1 MVTNAKE
8 ALLLLVQKQQG
19 KWNEAQSQI
28 EPKLL
33 EWFTTMRYIRH
44 VKDKWQITSEGVK
57 QSLFYREPTAEE
69 RELGEQMHRLDIH

>member
-1 MVTNAKE
+1 MITNIKE

-19 KWNEAQSQI
+19 KWNEVQQKI

-33 EWFTTMRYIRH
+33 EKFATLRYIRH
-44 VKDKWQITSEGVK
+44 VNDKWQITSEGVK

-69 RELGEQMHRLDIH
+69 REEGLLMHQSGIR

>member
-1 MVTNAKE
+1 MITNAKQ

-19 KWNEAQSQI
+19 QWSEAQSQI

-33 EWFTTMRYIRH
+33 EWFTTLRYIRH
-44 VKDKWQITSEGVK
+44 VNDKWQITSDGIR

-69 RELGEQMHRLDIH
+69 RELGTLMYQLDVH